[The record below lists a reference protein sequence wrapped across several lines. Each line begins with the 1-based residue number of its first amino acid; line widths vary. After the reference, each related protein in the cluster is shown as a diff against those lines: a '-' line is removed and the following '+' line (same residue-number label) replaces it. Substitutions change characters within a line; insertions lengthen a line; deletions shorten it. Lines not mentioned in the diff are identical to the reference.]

1 MAMLVTIY
9 TLYTIPLTLASSL
22 VAADELREVFPGLSD
37 RSNSRAYEIAQ
48 LVSGMLSA
56 LIWTTFF
63 ALCPVI
69 FKAIANFGSKAT
81 SVAQAEFKALQYF
94 WWFMLTTAFTGQLL
108 AQMVLY
114 GWSDGLEIGS
124 NFSSILRSVAL
135 AIPSV
140 SNFCMLSPCLT
151 GFSRYL
157 RIRQFRHHG

>member
-1 MAMLVTIY
+1 MLLATIY

-22 VAADELREVFPGLSD
+22 VAPERLAELFPQLAD
-37 RSNSRAYEIAQ
+37 RSDSGAFLAGT

-56 LIWTTFF
+56 LIWTSFF

-81 SVAQAEFKALQYF
+81 SHAQAEFKALQYF

-114 GWSDGLEIGS
+114 GWNDGLEIGS
-124 NFSSILRSVAL
+124 DITSILRNVAL
-135 AIPSV
+135 TIPSV
-140 SNFCMLSPCLT
+140 SLLGLCARFE
-151 GFSRYL
+151 GA
-157 RIRQFRHHG
+157 